1 MNLSDRAA
9 GVWKKLQKTH
19 PNKLQFSFPQGMTA
33 EMAELVDGLKTPEE
47 LRAAVERLLTHKRPP
62 TLQQFRDAMTF
73 TPVEPPKPNVMAL
86 LTQYIVDYHRPSLRQ
101 LQLPWE
107 WRWNGSYISSVMV
120 PGDGVNEPFIVKTD
134 VLQMLNG
141 DQMKKLKRLDV
152 VETRE
157 KARLL
162 LERTAAGMRA

>member
-19 PNKLQFSFPQGMTA
+19 PKLLQYSFPQGMTE
-33 EMAELVDGLKTPEE
+33 EMAGLVDGLQSRDE
-47 LRAAVERLLTHKRPP
+47 LNAAMERLLTHKRPP
-62 TLQQFRDAMTF
+62 TLQQFRDAMVF

-107 WRWNGSYISSVMV
+107 WRWNGSYISSVAV
-120 PGDGVNEPFIVKTD
+120 PGDGVKEPFIVKTD
-134 VLQMLNG
+134 VLQMLDG
-141 DQMKKLKRLDV
+141 DQIKKLKRLDV
-152 VETRE
+152 AEARE

-162 LERTAAGMRA
+162 LERAAAGMRA